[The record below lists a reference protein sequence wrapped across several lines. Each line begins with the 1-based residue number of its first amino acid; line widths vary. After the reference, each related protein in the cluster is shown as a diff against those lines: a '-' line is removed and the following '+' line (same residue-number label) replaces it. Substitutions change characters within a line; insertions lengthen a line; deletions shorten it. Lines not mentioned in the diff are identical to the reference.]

1 MTFWRTNATIWELS
15 IKLEA
20 DSPDWR
26 TTDLCCCTKT
36 ARVNCVQGPC
46 YTQVTGFFV
55 FCFLHLMLTDGH
67 SWWHSLHKH
76 LVGCKYGR
84 RVVMWDDKLSKSG
97 RRRKRQDTTEA
108 QPEIHG
114 GSKCSVYWA
123 VCHPRL
129 HHLTHLSVLL
139 FVLQICVSQLTLCP
153 WQKVKKKKTTQTEVH
168 PMLKQL
174 CLQPLRTDLGF
185 YCTTYLNDHTNWG
198 FITIRND
205 AIRVTLVQ
213 LPIMPLVLVEYVPT
227 MQFLG
232 CCLRNV
238 DPGLFFFFNVPRV
251 EQTDGQQRHIT
262 IYSCV

>member
-108 QPEIHG
+108 QSEIHG

-153 WQKVKKKKTTQTEVH
+153 WQKVKKNKNNPNWSPPDVEAALSPTSENRSGFLLHHLPQWSH
-168 PMLKQL
+168 QL
-174 CLQPLRTDLGF
+174 RF
-185 YCTTYLNDHTNWG
+185 HNH
-198 FITIRND
+198 
-205 AIRVTLVQ
+205 
-213 LPIMPLVLVEYVPT
+213 
-227 MQFLG
+227 
-232 CCLRNV
+232 
-238 DPGLFFFFNVPRV
+238 
-251 EQTDGQQRHIT
+251 
-262 IYSCV
+262 